1 MKIKVMYRTQCL
13 AAYLGY
19 GPDFDVENISEPTL
33 IISISST
40 DDQIPLILKSGENK
54 IMAISLIADI
64 GIFDSGLSRETLGA
78 LINVAVLMLHIAGG
92 CIVAS
97 VACAV
102 WDSNKI

>member
-40 DDQIPLILKSGENK
+40 DDQIPLILKSG
-54 IMAISLIADI
+54 
-64 GIFDSGLSRETLGA
+64 
-78 LINVAVLMLHIAGG
+78 
-92 CIVAS
+92 
-97 VACAV
+97 
-102 WDSNKI
+102 